1 MFRWGSLWELYKA
14 RVHPV
19 HMSTATIP
27 DPNQSIY
34 LSGVG
39 EWLLRAV
46 QLLSQGV
53 VNTLATPAMGLPSE
67 I

>member
-1 MFRWGSLWELYKA
+1 
-14 RVHPV
+14 
-19 HMSTATIP
+19 MSTATIP